1 MEKKNLVAFEVAKL
15 LKAKGFD
22 EPCAYSYWDRAT
34 SLHMGVVPVPNSV
47 LPKDKYAA
55 PTRQD
60 AEAWLREK
68 HNVYIGIKPRKAGQN
83 TMFFD
88 AYCWSVYVGGIETY
102 LFSSQYGES
111 YEDFEN
117 EAIARVL
124 QRL

>member
-1 MEKKNLVAFEVAKL
+1 MEKKNLVSFEVAKL
-15 LKAKGFD
+15 LKAKGYD

-47 LPKDKYAA
+47 LQKDKYAA

-68 HNVYIGIKPRKAGQN
+68 HNVYIGIKPQIVHPERIA
-83 TMFFD
+83 FD
-88 AYCWSVYVGGIETY
+88 AYCWEVLKVGIGTY
-102 LFSSQYGES
+102 LCSSLCGVK

-117 EAIARVL
+117 EVIAKVL